1 MHERKEGVREEAGI
15 DRGRQ
20 QTDASAL
27 KPQTH
32 NSAQLLSQCPAN
44 ACTRLN
50 ECAKT

>member
-1 MHERKEGVREEAGI
+1 MDERKEGVREEAGI

-32 NSAQLLSQCPAN
+32 NSAQLLPQCPAN